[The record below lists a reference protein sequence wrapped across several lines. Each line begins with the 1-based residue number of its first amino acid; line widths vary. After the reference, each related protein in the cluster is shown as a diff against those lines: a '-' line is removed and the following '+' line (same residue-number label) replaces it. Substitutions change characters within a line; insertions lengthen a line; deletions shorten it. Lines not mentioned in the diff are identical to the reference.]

1 MAYIPPNSNGQAT
14 MANSAPV
21 TIASNQS
28 TLSTRL
34 AASQA
39 MTTGTITSATSTVVA
54 TDLTG
59 VGSATVS
66 IYGAAHAGVNVTF
79 EAYDGTNW
87 FAVPAQPIATV
98 TPTLVTATGVLTSN
112 SSNFYNVSPLL
123 GVQQFRVRATAWTSG
138 TANVIIEPSAQFTQ
152 YLVNVATMP
161 TTTVTGT
168 VTANLGTGG
177 TGATSLG
184 KAEDA
189 AAATGD
195 TGVAVWG
202 VRRDAATV
210 STTATGDYSEV
221 RVDQYGQQAFIPGVS
236 GTDTVTGV
244 TAATTSTTILAANT
258 SRKGATFYNASTATL
273 YLQFGATASIASA
286 GYVVAIAPNGYYEL
300 PSPVRQGII
309 TGIWS
314 AVNGYVNIMESI

>member
-1 MAYIPPNSNGQAT
+1 MAYIPPNVNGQAT

-28 TLSTRL
+28 ALSTRL
-34 AASQA
+34 AAPQA
-39 MTTGTITSATSTVVA
+39 MTTGTITTATSVVTA

-59 VGSATVS
+59 VGSVTVS
-66 IYGAAHAGVNVTF
+66 IYGTHAGVNVTF
-79 EAYDGTNW
+79 EWYDGVNW
-87 FAVPAQPIATV
+87 LAIAAQPTGSITAAATLTSGVITANATV
-98 TPTLVTATGVLTSN
+98 GW
-112 SSNFYNVSPLL
+112 NVSPLL

-189 AAATGD
+189 VAATGD

-202 VRRDAATV
+202 VRRDAAVV
-210 STTATGDYSEV
+210 STTATGDYGEI
-221 RVDQYGQQAFIPGVS
+221 RTDQYGQVAVVPGVS

-244 TAATTSTTILAANT
+244 ASSATSVTVLAANT

-273 YLQFGATASIASA
+273 YLQFGATASIASG
-286 GYVVAIAPNGYYEL
+286 GYVIAIAPNGYYEL
-300 PSPVRQGII
+300 PAPVRQGII

-314 AVNGYVNIMESI
+314 AANGYVNVTESI